1 MECYLTQRCIDSQA
15 KERHKRTLKQH
26 WTSKKTICAT
36 SHQEQWIKSDFTV
49 FPNNHIV
56 MTSKTIAFR
65 HWTLW
70 IKGSDLISE
79 KCQAHVVKPAL
90 LSHIPCGLEVGRDTI
105 SPELKTLRS
114 CGEIYR
120 ERVIENLLISS
131 WVQTSYVLTFCGFNK
146 ILGIKGWNTVSVV
159 SLHNIRVCYIGS

>member
-1 MECYLTQRCIDSQA
+1 MECCLTLRCVDSQA
-15 KERHKRTLKQH
+15 KKRHKGTLKQH
-26 WTSKKTICAT
+26 WKSKKTICAT

-49 FPNNHIV
+49 FPNIHIV
-56 MTSKTIAFR
+56 LTSKTIAFR

-79 KCQAHVVKPAL
+79 RCKAQVVKSAL
-90 LSHIPCGLEVGRDTI
+90 LSHIPCGLEVGRDMI
-105 SPELKTLRS
+105 SPELMELRS

-120 ERVIENLLISS
+120 ERVKENLLFSS
-131 WVQTSYVLTFCGFNK
+131 WVQTSYVLTFCDFNK
-146 ILGIKGWNTVSVV
+146 IPGIKGWNTVSVV